1 MKSMIGLWCYF
12 AAFSDIFTKTS
23 DKDETSSLCHKRFK
37 SHFQIER
44 TIFWFALQREYLNFF
59 KFFKLLQNVFIA
71 GSHKSFIRAFESF
84 CLYNYV
90 TCSRSEKNLGKSLL
104 FSLLTPNGLEE
115 YLLINYFDELVFYF
129 QNKFFKIS
137 KVQKKNLP
145 IIDISL
151 VCPVRFD
158 FVDEVVTFRG
168 CYKSS
173 FLFICL
179 SFFRKWHWF

>member
-23 DKDETSSLCHKRFK
+23 DKDDTSTLCHKRFN
-37 SHFQIER
+37 SHFQIK
-44 TIFWFALQREYLNFF
+44 REYWNFF

-84 CLYNYV
+84 CFYNYV

-137 KVQKKNLP
+137 KVQKKNLS
-145 IIDISL
+145 IIYISL

>member
-1 MKSMIGLWCYF
+1 MKLVHF
-12 AAFSDIFTKTS
+12 AIKGSKAI
-23 DKDETSSLCHKRFK
+23 L
-37 SHFQIER
+37 IER

-90 TCSRSEKNLGKSLL
+90 TCSRSDKNLGKSLL
-104 FSLLTPNGLEE
+104 FSLLTPNELEE

-179 SFFRKWHWF
+179 SFFRKWH

>member
-23 DKDETSSLCHKRFK
+23 DKDDTSSLCHKRFK

-104 FSLLTPNGLEE
+104 FSLLTPNELEE

-137 KVQKKNLP
+137 KVQKK
-145 IIDISL
+145 
-151 VCPVRFD
+151 
-158 FVDEVVTFRG
+158 
-168 CYKSS
+168 KSS
-173 FLFICL
+173 HNRYII
-179 SFFRKWHWF
+179 SMPREIWFCWWSRYIQRML

>member
-1 MKSMIGLWCYF
+1 M
-12 AAFSDIFTKTS
+12 
-23 DKDETSSLCHKRFK
+23 
-37 SHFQIER
+37 
-44 TIFWFALQREYLNFF
+44 
-59 KFFKLLQNVFIA
+59 FIA

-104 FSLLTPNGLEE
+104 FSLLTPNELEE

-179 SFFRKWHWF
+179 SFFRKWH